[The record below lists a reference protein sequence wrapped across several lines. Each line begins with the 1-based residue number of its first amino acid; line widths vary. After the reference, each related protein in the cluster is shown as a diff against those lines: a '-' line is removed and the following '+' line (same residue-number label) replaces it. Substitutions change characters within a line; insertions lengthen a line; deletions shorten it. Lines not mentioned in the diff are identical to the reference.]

1 MRNVILVDNGS
12 SRAASTHNLRR
23 LAAALAERIGEDVY
37 PVSLLHSSKVSSAE
51 LNGRPADTFEPFLRR
66 QVASGVRDFLLL
78 PAFFGVS
85 GALAGFV
92 PDKAEAVRSELGPFD
107 LRIADVL
114 YPLPDGE
121 PLLAQILF
129 DNIRLAADARGLTP
143 DRVVLVDHGS
153 PLPQVTQVRHLLAA
167 QLKDLLGARM
177 TLTEA
182 VMERREGREYDFNGD
197 LLGDVLSRLAQEDQG
212 RPVILSMLFLS
223 AGRHAGAGGDI
234 EEICGRVEANFPDFR
249 SYPTPLV
256 GSHPG
261 LVDILESRC
270 RQAFGSR

>member
-1 MRNVILVDNGS
+1 MRNVMLVDNGS
-12 SRAASTHNLRR
+12 SRAASTLNLRR
-23 LAAALAERIGEDVY
+23 LAAALAERFGEDVY

-66 QVASGVRDFLLL
+66 QVASGVHDFLLL

-153 PLPQVTQVRHLLAA
+153 PLPQVTQVRRLLAA

-197 LLGDVLSRLAQEDQG
+197 LLEDVLSRLAQEDQG

-223 AGRHAGAGGDI
+223 AGRHAGAGGLPGAGPVVRLRPLRPRRVRHVLRPPGGWARVRLGL
-234 EEICGRVEANFPDFR
+234 EQGREPR
-249 SYPTPLV
+249 
-256 GSHPG
+256 
-261 LVDILESRC
+261 
-270 RQAFGSR
+270 